1 MLTEPVTI
9 KSFEHIANENCT
21 ILILGTMPGNQSLEQ
36 NQYYGHPDNIFWD
49 IMIRVLLPTLPEVQI
64 ENFPYADKENLLLQ
78 HRIALWDVLQYCNRN
93 GNLDSKIMNEIKNDF
108 ETFFARHSKI
118 KKIIFN
124 GQKAEKYFDSC
135 FKHLI
140 EQHGLTK
147 VVLPSTSSSHS
158 LNAFKKLRQWR
169 AAITNRT

>member
-9 KSFEHIANENCT
+9 KSFDPIAHESCT
-21 ILILGTMPGNQSLEQ
+21 VLILGTMPGNQSLEQ

-49 IMIRVLLPTLPEVQI
+49 IMFRVLQPSVDEQEIDSFT
-64 ENFPYADKENLLLQ
+64 YANKEKLLLQ
-78 HRIALWDVLQYCNRN
+78 NDIALWDVLQYCNRS
-93 GNLDSKIMNEIKNDF
+93 GNLDSKIRNEIKNDF
-108 ETFFARHSKI
+108 ETFFARHSKVE
-118 KKIIFN
+118 KLIFN

-147 VVLPSTSSSHS
+147 IILPSTSSSHS

-169 AAITNRT
+169 AAITDKT